1 MESLHFMK
9 NEALPVGGEIR
20 PCVHLILENWVAG
33 LILLPLSLHVE
44 MLQ

>member
-1 MESLHFMK
+1 MEFLHFLK
-9 NEALPVGGEIR
+9 NEALLVGGEIR

-33 LILLPLSLHVE
+33 LILLPLCVHVE